1 MVPPMNVAQ
10 FPKTGGRNRPA
21 GNDTEDRET
30 RDFMATQA
38 LPTRDDFAALL
49 NETFGGENASF
60 EGRVVKGTITAIEMI
75 SR

>member
-10 FPKTGGRNRPA
+10 FPKTAGDNRRPETTRTKR
-21 GNDTEDRET
+21 DT
-30 RDFMATQA
+30 DFMATQA

-60 EGRVVKGTITAIEMI
+60 EGRVVKGTITAIENDL
-75 SR
+75 RR